1 MWRIRSNRF
10 LVDVSEQSTLAVD
23 ETGATRRRNIGA
35 SGADADQD
43 IGRPDPPGLPSGAP
57 WRTYPRA
64 AICAFD
70 RSRSSHL
77 IGRAV
82 LRHHAIIAEQN
93 ALLRA
98 ASSGELCGFDTTRR
112 RP

>member
-57 WRTYPRA
+57 
-64 AICAFD
+64 
-70 RSRSSHL
+70 
-77 IGRAV
+77 
-82 LRHHAIIAEQN
+82 
-93 ALLRA
+93 
-98 ASSGELCGFDTTRR
+98 
-112 RP
+112 